1 MKAEKIGIHKLLIYK
16 TCTPQAS
23 DRELARVLSATTDHR
38 NHHETVKAL
47 LDRYPLW
54 RYPDFQRLIQYQA
67 PSAPWKLR
75 EEMVKLR
82 QQGWTEKRIAQLLRC
97 SRKTVIK
104 WLRRAPGRVAT
115 GRQATLAVRP
125 LTRATSD
132 ITQGLF
138 RRDSRRAHSAKEIRI
153 RRSMADQRV
162 LGTGLPHLSKRD
174 HNQKDHGA
182 QSPAVSGD
190 IERLET
196 LLDKHPWLARYHCQ
210 KGECYEEGYF
220 AGATLLNHIAGN
232 PSRCPIPRNILDI
245 TRLLLSRGARDEPPK
260 PKYTIGLLLT
270 SRQASEAGVAL
281 PLIDL
286 LIAAGGIEID
296 LTHQSILN
304 DPLRNEAPATALALI
319 RRGAK
324 MDIRHAAALGRLDL
338 VKCFLDGDDLHANV
352 SLVPLPEESGEAKAQ
367 LEQAFIWA
375 CQCGQN
381 SVSEFLLEQGV
392 DPAAQ
397 ANVGQTGLHYAAHCG
412 HLETVKMLIARKS
425 PLEVKNMYG
434 GTVLGQALWS
444 AFNEPQDDHLPIV
457 EALIAAG
464 AKIDPDWN
472 KWIDE
477 LRQRHGAKS

>member
-1 MKAEKIGIHKLLIYK
+1 LIAKKGAVMTPPKGIDLNQYK
-16 TCTPQAS
+16 TQAK
-23 DRELARVLSATTDHR
+23 ELLKQARA
-38 NHHETVKAL
+38 AL
-47 LDRYPLW
+47 PEALDR
-54 RYPDFQRLIQYQA
+54 
-67 PSAPWKLR
+67 
-75 EEMVKLR
+75 LR
-82 QQGWTEKRIAQLLRC
+82 QHHPEHDSLAKSGSLRLADTQLVIARENEFPSWSKFKQYL
-97 SRKTVIK
+97 
-104 WLRRAPGRVAT
+104 
-115 GRQATLAVRP
+115 
-125 LTRATSD
+125 
-132 ITQGLF
+132 LF
-138 RRDSRRAHSAKEIRI
+138 R
-153 RRSMADQRV
+153 
-162 LGTGLPHLSKRD
+162 
-174 HNQKDHGA
+174 N
-182 QSPAVSGD
+182 AVQALDSGD

-196 LLDKHPWLARYHCQ
+196 LLDKHPWLVRYHCQ

-245 TRLLLSRGARDEPPK
+245 TRLLLSRGARDESPK

-296 LTHQSILN
+296 LTHPSILN
-304 DPLRNEAPATALALI
+304 GPLGNEAPETALALI

-324 MDIRHAAALGRLDL
+324 MDIRHAAALGQLDL
-338 VKCFLDGDDLHANV
+338 VKCFFDGDDLHANL
-352 SLVPLPEESGEAKAQ
+352 SLVPLPEEPGEAKAQ

-381 SVSEFLLEQGV
+381 SVSEFLLEQSV

-397 ANVGQTGLHYAAHCG
+397 ANVGQTGLHYAAHYG
-412 HLETVKMLIARKS
+412 HLETVKMLIARKA